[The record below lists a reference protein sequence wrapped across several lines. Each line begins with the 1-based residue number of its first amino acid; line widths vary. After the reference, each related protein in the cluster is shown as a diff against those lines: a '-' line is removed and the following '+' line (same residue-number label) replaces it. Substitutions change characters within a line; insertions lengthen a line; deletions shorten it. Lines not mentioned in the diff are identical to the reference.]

1 MIQQQQSGRIDKL
14 AMCINES
21 LNVGPN
27 LFGLLPLIIYDPN
40 KFKPAVINT
49 LHACGYILIK

>member
-21 LNVGPN
+21 LNVG
-27 LFGLLPLIIYDPN
+27 LN